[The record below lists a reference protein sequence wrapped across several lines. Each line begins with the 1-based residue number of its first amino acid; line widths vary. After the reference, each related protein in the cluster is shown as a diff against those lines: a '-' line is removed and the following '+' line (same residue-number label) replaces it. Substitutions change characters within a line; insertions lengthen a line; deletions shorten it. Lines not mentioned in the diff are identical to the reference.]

1 MRPLLEILHREI
13 NGKLDPKLYPYKPR
27 SIPFHI
33 KDKAKSLL
41 KNLESQGF
49 IRKLGPEEASDFFA
63 QVGFVPK
70 ISGKLR
76 FVVNFTALN
85 RYVQIQQITNM
96 KYSLFKLTKISL
108 KQFCKIKI

>member
-49 IRKLGPEEASDFFA
+49 IRKLGPEEASDFFCIGRVCSKNICEIKVCSELDSPE
-63 QVGFVPK
+63 Q
-70 ISGKLR
+70 ICSD
-76 FVVNFTALN
+76 TAN
-85 RYVQIQQITNM
+85 YKHEIFFI
-96 KYSLFKLTKISL
+96 
-108 KQFCKIKI
+108 